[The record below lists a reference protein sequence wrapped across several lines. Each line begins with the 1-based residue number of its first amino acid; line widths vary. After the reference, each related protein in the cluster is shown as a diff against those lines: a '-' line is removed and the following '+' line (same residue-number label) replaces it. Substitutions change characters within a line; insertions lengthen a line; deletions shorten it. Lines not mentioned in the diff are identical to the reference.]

1 MLPRL
6 LSPRAA
12 VTALALLAAACA
24 PPSPPVKPADSLT
37 LTPTEFGALSG
48 WERDDHQAA
57 LAAFRRSCARLL
69 RLADDRPMEPDRA
82 FGLAGD
88 WKPACTAAATA
99 ADARGFFERWF
110 RPYKAGNNQA
120 SAGLFTGYYE
130 PELRGSH
137 RPGGRFTVP
146 LYRRPP
152 DLVTVDL
159 GLFKEEWRGQRL
171 GGRVVSGALRPYAN
185 RAEIDAGA
193 ITGRNLE
200 MLWVDD
206 AVDAFF
212 LHIQGS
218 GRVVLEDGSVVRVGF
233 DSANGQPYYAIG
245 RELVSR
251 GVPASDVSMQSIR
264 AWLAA
269 HPDEAAAVMAKNPSY
284 VFFRALDGDGP
295 LGAEGTVLTPGR
307 SLAVDRAFLTLGLP
321 VWLDTEDPLDPRLR
335 VRRLLISQD
344 TGGAIRGPVRGD
356 IFWGYGAEA
365 AERAGRMRSSGEY
378 WLLIPRTVAERRI
391 ASQ

>member
-1 MLPRL
+1 
-6 LSPRAA
+6 
-12 VTALALLAAACA
+12 
-24 PPSPPVKPADSLT
+24 
-37 LTPTEFGALSG
+37 
-48 WERDDHQAA
+48 
-57 LAAFRRSCARLL
+57 
-69 RLADDRPMEPDRA
+69 MEPDRA

-110 RPYKAGNNQA
+110 RPHKASNNQA

-130 PELRGSH
+130 PELRGSR

-171 GGRVVSGALRPYAN
+171 GGRVVGGALRPFAN

-193 ITGRNLE
+193 IAGRNLE

-245 RELVSR
+245 RELVAR
-251 GVPASDVSMQSIR
+251 GVPTGDVSMQSIR
-264 AWLAA
+264 AWLAS

-307 SLAVDRAFLTLGLP
+307 SLAVDRAFLTMGLP
-321 VWLDTEDPLDPRLR
+321 VWLDAEDPLDPRLR